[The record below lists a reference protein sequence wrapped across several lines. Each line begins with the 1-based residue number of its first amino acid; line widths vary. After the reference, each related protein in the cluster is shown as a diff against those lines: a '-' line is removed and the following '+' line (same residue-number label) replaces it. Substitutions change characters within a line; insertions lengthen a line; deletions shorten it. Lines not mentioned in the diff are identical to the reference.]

1 MNYYIMA
8 CPYANMS
15 KSELKQVAKALHKQR
30 SRVSLGIFSDESP
43 SVHQFKCAFCGLVH
57 DKIELGG
64 FSMGY
69 PTSLK
74 IEDDFAL
81 NLKGSKNSIIKGKVY
96 KE

>member
-1 MNYYIMA
+1 MG

-15 KSELKQVAKALHKQR
+15 KSELKKVVKEHKKRQQY
-30 SRVSLGIFSDESP
+30 
-43 SVHQFKCAFCGLVH
+43 VHQFKCAFCGLVH
-57 DKIELGG
+57 DKIELGS

-74 IEDDFAL
+74 IEDDFAIKL
-81 NLKGSKNSIIKGKVY
+81 TGNKDSIIKGKMY